1 MMNSGYPGCIENFEN
16 IENNPTIFKNSG
28 MSYIINHGYSKDY
41 YSLIAGATNDNEKYY
56 VTQIAIWLYI
66 YENKN
71 KFTNYCLEID
81 NSYSSCDFLDFSN
94 NIISSGDVR
103 KIKSNIS
110 NTHLYAKL
118 IIILVDET
126 ENTKESY
133 SLEKIDSSSI
143 IYKVADDEKYL
154 ITSDITPVT
163 S

>member
-1 MMNSGYPGCIENFEN
+1 MKIKISLL
-16 IENNPTIFKNSG
+16 
-28 MSYIINHGYSKDY
+28 IIVQKQ
-41 YSLIAGATNDNEKYY
+41 T
-56 VTQIAIWLYI
+56 IAIQAVI
-66 YENKN
+66 
-71 KFTNYCLEID
+71 FQI
-81 NSYSSCDFLDFSN
+81 FLI

-126 ENTKESY
+126 ENTKGSY